1 MTAADP
7 PLLRKVTPVNV
18 TTASPDTLDL
28 ATLAVFLRR
37 GRHPSLPLLLLGI
50 APVSTI
56 REPRS
61 VGYSYMSRWG
71 IAPTCQGIV
80 MISYLCP
87 VDGASIGYLHASHKM

>member
-18 TTASPDTLDL
+18 TTTASPDTLDL
-28 ATLAVFLRR
+28 ATLVVFLRR

-61 VGYSYMSRWG
+61 VGYSYMSR
-71 IAPTCQGIV
+71 
-80 MISYLCP
+80 
-87 VDGASIGYLHASHKM
+87 

>member
-1 MTAADP
+1 M
-7 PLLRKVTPVNV
+7 NV

-28 ATLAVFLRR
+28 ATLVVFLRR

-61 VGYSYMSRWG
+61 VGYSYMSR
-71 IAPTCQGIV
+71 
-80 MISYLCP
+80 
-87 VDGASIGYLHASHKM
+87 